1 MPKIRILIQKDGK
14 VIIDAE
20 GFIGGKCLEETKKLE
35 ELLKGYGINLNVQ
48 ERHLKQE
55 YYVKEKEAITG

>member
-20 GFIGGKCLEETKKLE
+20 GFTGKKCLEETKKLE
-35 ELLKGYGINLNVQ
+35 DLLKGYGISLGSKEV
-48 ERHLKQE
+48 HLKPE
-55 YYVKEKEAITG
+55 YHVREREVVTG